1 MACPPSSFSS
11 GAAGDYPLAA
21 LLSDVNRA
29 DRIVFISLLALVLG
43 VYSWL
48 SVVGSRPWRFGEPQ
62 RDHYNLL
69 VSGFLKGQLSLD
81 APVHPE
87 LVALKNPYDPAQRA
101 GIPHIHDAS
110 LYQGRYY
117 IYFGPA
123 PAVTLL
129 LPYRL
134 LTGQM
139 LPLGAAVT
147 IFCGAGFGCALWL
160 LLLVRRDFF
169 PEAGMAVTAA
179 AGLSLGFVSF
189 APILVRRHAMY
200 EFAIAGGYLFSAAG
214 LLFLY
219 LALRADSRRIL
230 NLTLASLMVSLAIAS
245 RPIYLVVPAAFLPF
259 VWRWWREAGQ
269 AGAHPASA
277 VRSRVAL
284 TSALL
289 GPLCAVGGVLALY
302 NFLRFGSPTEFGVTY
317 ILSGVE
323 ESKVPHFGFGYLI
336 YNVQAYLLHP
346 PEVDRYFPFIHPAP
360 ITTPLPPFH
369 FGTDALCGV
378 LPVAPVVFAAA
389 GLLLLPHRIMQ
400 AARPA
405 GGFFAAV
412 AWVGLSVLGSLLLFC
427 AAMARYAGDFMP
439 ALAWLGAAGFLC
451 VVQFAQRAGGGWARR
466 FVSGAGGLVFLG
478 STLVSLL
485 VGLLTLRGFEVA
497 RPEAFQATARF
508 FDRQVARA
516 ERILGAE
523 PGALVFRL
531 TLPKSFKV
539 GVEEEVFRTDPRP
552 EAERVMV
559 AYRGS
564 QLIQVGLARGG
575 GNVRWSA
582 PIACLPGSVREL
594 RIQSGRILPKASHP
608 ALEHLVGEERESVAC
623 LSVIALDGAP
633 ILLGWARALEPR
645 IHAWSTSAVVGARFS
660 GQVSLLRRESPVE
673 AWSLTHGA
681 RALVRLSAVER
692 NGPVLAV
699 GLPLPETVA
708 SLSVARTGAG
718 ELSWRLVERQGA
730 AWAASMPRDSAVP
743 AMVELVKL
751 RATGGAPWLLV
762 IDGAVFAFA
771 RGEGAAVAPGQIE
784 RREELLI
791 SAGPMAFPAFSAA
804 APGAR
809 LSVRFPS
816 SVKVG
821 AREPL
826 IVSGEPGRGDF
837 LFVEYLP
844 GNQFRLGWDHWGAPG
859 QWSEPVAYEP
869 GETGLLEIAAA
880 GWSDFSQPGEIR
892 LDLSVAWRGGAVWRA
907 AVPCYPVPPDRFH
920 VGRNPIGG
928 SSCGEWFSGSIRY

>member
-1 MACPPSSFSS
+1 M
-11 GAAGDYPLAA
+11 
-21 LLSDVNRA
+21 NRA
-29 DRIVFISLLALVLG
+29 DRVLFVTLLALVSG

-81 APVHPE
+81 APVHPD
-87 LVALKNPYDPAQRA
+87 LLALKNPYDPAQRA
-101 GIPHIHDAS
+101 GVPHIHDAS
-110 LYQGRYY
+110 LYRGRYY

-129 LPYRL
+129 LPYRM

-147 IFCGAGFGCALWL
+147 LFCAAGFGCALWL

-169 PEAGMAVTAA
+169 PEAGTLTTAA

-200 EFAIAGGYLFSAAG
+200 ELAIAGGYLFSAAG

-219 LALRADSRRIL
+219 LALRSDSRRML
-230 NLTLASLMVSLAIAS
+230 NLTLASLMVGLAIAS

-259 VWRWWREAGQ
+259 VWRWWRDVGHG
-269 AGAHPASA
+269 GAHPASA
-277 VRSRVAL
+277 LQSRVAL
-284 TSALL
+284 AAAFL

-302 NFLRFGSPTEFGVTY
+302 NFLRFGSLTEFGVTY

-323 ESKVPHFGFGYLI
+323 ESKVPHFGFGYLR

-346 PEVDRYFPFIHPAP
+346 PELDRYFPFLHPAP
-360 ITTPLPPFH
+360 IATPLPPFH

-378 LPVAPVVFAAA
+378 LPVTPVVFAAV
-389 GLLLLPHRIMQ
+389 GLFLLPHRVMP
-400 AARPA
+400 AARPPGA
-405 GGFFAAV
+405 FFAAV

-451 VVQFAQRAGGGWARR
+451 VVHFVQRAGGGWAKR
-466 FVSGAGGLVFLG
+466 FVAGAGGLVFLG
-478 STLVSLL
+478 STLLSLL

-497 RPEAFQATARF
+497 RPQAFQATARF
-508 FDRQVARA
+508 VDRQVARA

-531 TLPKSFKV
+531 KLPAAFKI
-539 GVEEEVFRTDPRP
+539 GVEEEVFRTDSRP
-552 EAERVMV
+552 EAERVIV
-559 AYRGS
+559 AYRGP
-564 QLIQVGLARGG
+564 QMIQFGLARGG

-582 PIACLPGSVREL
+582 PIVCVPGSVKEL
-594 RIQSGRILPKASHP
+594 RIQSGRILPKVSHP
-608 ALEHLVGEERESVAC
+608 ALEQHFIGEERESLAC

-633 ILLGWARALEPR
+633 VLLGWARALEPR
-645 IHAWSTSAVVGARFS
+645 IHAWSTSAVVGGRFS
-660 GQVSLLRRESPVE
+660 GEVSLLRRESPAE
-673 AWSLTHGA
+673 AWPLTQGA
-681 RALVRLSAVER
+681 RALVRLSEVQR
-692 NGPVLAV
+692 NGPLS
-699 GLPLPETVA
+699 GLGLSLPETVA
-708 SLSVARTGAG
+708 SLSVARTDTG

-730 AWAASMPRDSAVP
+730 AWTVSMTRDSAVP
-743 AMVELVKL
+743 AMVELVRL
-751 RATGGAPWLLV
+751 RAGGESPWWLV

-771 RGEGAAVAPGQIE
+771 RGGGAAVAPGQIE
-784 RREELLI
+784 IREDLMV
-791 SAGPMAFPAFSAA
+791 SAGPMAFPGFSAA

-809 LSVRFPS
+809 LRVRFPS

-844 GNQFRLGWDHWGAPG
+844 GNKFRLGWDHWGAPG

-869 GETGLLEIAAA
+869 GETGLLEVAAA
-880 GWSDFSQPGEIR
+880 GWSDFHQPGEIR
-892 LDLSVAWRGGAVWRA
+892 LELSVTWRGGSVWRA
-907 AVPCYPVPPDRFH
+907 AVPSYPVSPDRFH